1 MGMLSNLLATLDQR
15 RREMAILRSVGA
27 RPGQIMAL
35 LVVETS
41 LVTAAGAVLGLGLV
55 SAAML
60 FGAPILETRYGLY
73 LEVGAPSAAELRL
86 LVGVVLAGTIIG
98 LIPGWRVY
106 RHALIDG
113 LTPRL

>member
-55 SAAML
+55 SAAMFFL
-60 FGAPILETRYGLY
+60 FAYFL
-73 LEVGAPSAAELRL
+73 S
-86 LVGVVLAGTIIG
+86 
-98 LIPGWRVY
+98 
-106 RHALIDG
+106 
-113 LTPRL
+113 